1 MLLIKQKILI
11 ITFYK
16 VNFSPHYL
24 HVHVHCKVKF
34 QTEYISQKRRV
45 QLLDEREKSP
55 SPYYGTLHY
64 NNKSGFSL
72 LIKALELPV
81 PLSDPFAETFNT
93 H

>member
-1 MLLIKQKILI
+1 M
-11 ITFYK
+11 YS
-16 VNFSPHYL
+16 VNFNFKSIDKL
-24 HVHVHCKVKF
+24 GEESKIIR
-34 QTEYISQKRRV
+34 Q
-45 QLLDEREKSP
+45 EREKFP
-55 SPYYGTLHY
+55 SPYYGILHY